1 MTDAPAAPIVVIM
14 GVAGSGKTT
23 VAALLAGHLG
33 WQYAEADD
41 FHSAANVAKMS
52 AGQPLTDED
61 RWPWLAAIAAWI
73 DARRAAHQPGVVTCS
88 ALKRRY
94 REVLSDGRPE
104 VRIVFLDGDPDVIG
118 RRITARH
125 GHYMKPEMLASQ
137 FNDLER
143 PEPDEQV
150 TTIEVRGTPAEVVD
164 HVIEAL
170 GLPAS

>member
-1 MTDAPAAPIVVIM
+1 MTHPSTAPIVVVT

-23 VAALLAGHLG
+23 VAALLAGRLG
-33 WQYAEADD
+33 WRYAEADD
-41 FHSAANVAKMS
+41 FHSASNVAKMAS
-52 AGQPLTDED
+52 GHPLTDED
-61 RWPWLAAIAAWI
+61 RTPWLAAIAAWI

-94 REVLSDGRPE
+94 RDVLARGRPE
-104 VRIVFLDGDPDVIG
+104 VRIVFLAGDPDLIG

-137 FNDLER
+137 FADLEL
-143 PEPDEQV
+143 PEPDEHV
-150 TTIEVRGTPAEVVD
+150 TSVEVKGSPAEVVD
-164 HVIEAL
+164 QVIAVL

>member
-1 MTDAPAAPIVVIM
+1 MHVVVM
-14 GVAGSGKTT
+14 GVSATGKTT
-23 VAALLAGHLG
+23 VAEGLAEELG
-33 WQYAEADD
+33 CEFVEGDSL
-41 FHSAANVAKMS
+41 HPSANIAKMTQ
-52 AGQPLTDED
+52 GVPLTDED

-94 REVLSDGRPE
+94 REALSDGRPE
-104 VRIVFLDGDPDVIG
+104 VRIVLLDGDPDLIG

-125 GHYMKPEMLASQ
+125 GHYMRPEMLASQ

-150 TTIEVRGTPAEVVD
+150 TTIEVRGTPAEVVE